1 MDKEIQILEI
11 QDIVVNIDDVLK
23 QKTKEEED
31 GEVSTQRCSR
41 CAPGCCR

>member
-1 MDKEIQILEI
+1 MSEIQILEI
-11 QDIVVNIDDVLK
+11 QDLVIDMESGLK
-23 QKTKEEED
+23 KKDEEEED